1 MREMLKSWFNYFI
14 FVCFFGICINLI
26 YLAVPVYMVIVYDRV
41 LFSFSQAT
49 LFTLSAGLFISLIV
63 MGLLEY
69 FRSKMLVQAGVDL
82 EQKMYPF
89 VLSSM
94 YKDAI
99 SLNKQSYTRG
109 LEDLKLLKDA
119 IINYRILWL
128 LDLPWVLI
136 YLALLYLMHPMLGL
150 VGISGVFVV
159 SLFQTLLRVLGKKR
173 YTTADV
179 IFNKGSN
186 FINTTLQNAEL
197 ISEMGMLKG
206 VLNRHEKFHQ
216 KVLAMQSEAD
226 SFKAGTGAVIGTLY
240 VIFAVAIF
248 GTGAYLFFDSKITVG
263 IMFASVV
270 IITRLFYPFQHS
282 LASMKISI
290 EAVAAYKRLKHFV
303 DTKKQKKT
311 LSLPE
316 PEGKL
321 EAENI
326 VLAINGRNILH
337 NISFSLEP
345 GETLGIIGPSA
356 AGKTSL
362 CKVLLGIWP
371 ALAGKVMLDGA
382 EISQWS
388 GDELGKYV
396 GYLPQETVLFPG
408 KVDENIS
415 RLQKV
420 DSDKVIKA
428 SQKAGVY
435 DMILKLPQG
444 YDTRID
450 NTGKNLSAGQRQ
462 LISLAR
468 ALYDDPKVVVM
479 DEPQSNLDDVGF
491 RALFGA
497 LNILRKEK
505 ITTIFV
511 TDKPNLLV
519 NTDKLL
525 VIKKGQVAIYGPTK
539 DVLNKLTNK
548 QPQARTVINTQPLQQ

>member
-1 MREMLKSWFNYFI
+1 MQEILKSWFKCFI
-14 FVCFFGICINLI
+14 FICFFGICINLI
-26 YLAVPVYMVIVYDRV
+26 YLVVPIYMMVVYDRV
-41 LFSFSQAT
+41 LFSFSHAT
-49 LFTLSAGLFISLIV
+49 LFTLSVGLLISLFA

-69 FRSKMLVQAGVDL
+69 FRSKMLMQAGIDL

-94 YKDAI
+94 HKNAI
-99 SLNKQSYTRG
+99 SLNRQSYTRG

-136 YLALLYLMHPMLGL
+136 YLALLYFMHPMLGL
-150 VGISGVFVV
+150 VGISGIFMV
-159 SLFQTLLRVLGKKR
+159 SIFQFLLRSIGKKR

-179 IFNKGSN
+179 IFNTGSN

-206 VLNRHEKFHQ
+206 VLNKHEEFHQ
-216 KVLAMQSEAD
+216 KVLLMQSEAD
-226 SFKAGTGAVIGTLY
+226 SFKAGTGAVIRMLHI
-240 VIFAVAIF
+240 IFAVAVF
-248 GTGAYLFFDSKITVG
+248 GTGAYLFFDGKITVG
-263 IMFASVV
+263 IMFASVI
-270 IITRLFYPFQHS
+270 IITRIFYPFQQS
-282 LASMKISI
+282 LASMKFSI
-290 EAVAAYKRLKHFV
+290 EAIAAYKRLSHFV
-303 DTKKQKKT
+303 DTRKQKKS

-326 VLAINGRNILH
+326 TLAINSRTILH
-337 NISFSLEP
+337 NISFVLEP

-371 ALAGKVMLDGA
+371 ASAGKVRLDGA

-388 GDELGKYV
+388 NDDLGEYI
-396 GYLPQETVLFPG
+396 GYLPQEITLFSG
-408 KVDENIS
+408 KIDENIA
-415 RLQKV
+415 RLQV
-420 DSDKVIKA
+420 VTSDKVIKA
-428 SQKAGVY
+428 SKMAGAY
-435 DMILKLPQG
+435 NMILKLPQG

-468 ALYDDPKVVVM
+468 VLYNDPKVVLM
-479 DEPQSNLDDVGF
+479 DEPQNTLDDVGVK
-491 RALFGA
+491 ALLEA
-497 LNILRKEK
+497 LNILKKEK
-505 ITTIFV
+505 ITTILV
-511 TDKPNLLV
+511 TDRPNLLV
-519 NTDKLL
+519 NTDKILM
-525 VIKKGQVAIYGPTK
+525 IKEGQVAMYGPTR
-539 DVLNKLTNK
+539 DVLNQLNQQ
-548 QPQARTVINTQPLQQ
+548 QPAQQPATRPALRQV

>member
-1 MREMLKSWFNYFI
+1 MREMLRSWSNYFI
-14 FVCFFGICINLI
+14 FVCFFGICINLL

-41 LFSFSQAT
+41 LFSFSHAT
-49 LFTLSAGLFISLIV
+49 LVTLSAGLFISLIV

-69 FRSKMLVQAGVDL
+69 FRSKMLVQAGMNF

-89 VLSSM
+89 VLSNM

-99 SLNKQSYTRG
+99 NLNKQNYTRG

-136 YLALLYLMHPMLGL
+136 YLLLLYFMHPMLGII
-150 VGISGVFVV
+150 GISGVFIV
-159 SLFQTLLRVLGKKR
+159 SLFQILLWVLGEKR
-173 YTTADV
+173 YTIADV
-179 IFNKGSN
+179 VFNKGSN
-186 FINTTLQNAEL
+186 FINTTLQHAEL

-216 KVLAMQSEAD
+216 KILAMQSEAD
-226 SFKAGTGAVIGTLY
+226 SFNAGTGAVIRTLY
-240 VIFAVAIF
+240 VIFAVATF
-248 GTGAYLFFDSKITVG
+248 GTGAYLFFDGKITVG

-321 EAENI
+321 KAENI
-326 VLAINGRNILH
+326 ALVINGHNILH

-371 ALAGKVMLDGA
+371 VVTGKVMLDGA
-382 EISQWS
+382 EMSQWS
-388 GDELGKYV
+388 DDELGKYV
-396 GYLPQETVLFPG
+396 GYLPQETALFPG
-408 KVDENIS
+408 KVDENIA
-415 RLQKV
+415 RLQNV

-435 DMILKLPQG
+435 DMILKLPHG
-444 YDTRID
+444 FDTRID

-468 ALYDDPKVVVM
+468 TLYDDPKVIIM

-491 RALFGA
+491 KALFEA
-497 LNILRKEK
+497 LNILKKDK

-519 NTDKLL
+519 KTDKILM
-525 VIKKGQVAIYGPTK
+525 IKEGQVVMYGHTK

-548 QPQARTVINTQPLQQ
+548 QPQTQTVINTQPLQR